1 MKITQPRQI
10 TEICTHLIFTVN
22 AQALKHVTAKPS
34 LGTLTDVWAYGAS
47 HSVSGYTMYNRDI
60 WLEYRC
66 KIQNYSSQ
74 DASTGH
80 KSNASFVAICL
91 DQKKHKK
98 RKATQLLE

>member
-1 MKITQPRQI
+1 
-10 TEICTHLIFTVN
+10 
-22 AQALKHVTAKPS
+22 
-34 LGTLTDVWAYGAS
+34 
-47 HSVSGYTMYNRDI
+47 MYNKDI